1 VAANPDSVEERGRSA
16 ANRRV
21 AWTGSSRGGHLHA
34 IEREHRRLPHV
45 HGRLG
50 LVPAIAV
57 VSALAVACGDDDEE
71 QRRVSGTPDPGHV
84 KEVERNPYA
93 VTCGDLVRQTSN
105 PESAR
110 LVIHA
115 EFALAQDPVLKKV
128 VAKQTLNRTGRS
140 VYFAMTEICKGREAS
155 FKPARLAVEGVRTGQ
170 YRAAK
175 GRPG

>member
-1 VAANPDSVEERGRSA
+1 M
-16 ANRRV
+16 
-21 AWTGSSRGGHLHA
+21 
-34 IEREHRRLPHV
+34 

-50 LVPAIAV
+50 LVIGLAA
-57 VSALAVACGDDDEE
+57 VSALAAACGDDDE
-71 QRRVSGTPDPGHV
+71 RVSVAPGPDHARQ
-84 KEVERNPYA
+84 VERNPYA
-93 VTCGDLVRQTSN
+93 VTCGDLARQTSN

-115 EFALAQDPVLKKV
+115 EFALAQVPALRKV

-140 VYFAMTEICKGREAS
+140 VYFAMTEICKGRDAS
-155 FKPARLAVEGVRTGQ
+155 FEPARPAVEGVREGR

>member
-1 VAANPDSVEERGRSA
+1 MQ
-16 ANRRV
+16 
-21 AWTGSSRGGHLHA
+21 
-34 IEREHRRLPHV
+34 
-45 HGRLG
+45 GRLG
-50 LVPAIAV
+50 LILAIAAL
-57 VSALAVACGDDDEE
+57 SAVAAACGDDED
-71 QRRVSGTPDPGHV
+71 RRASSTPEPDHA

-93 VTCGDLVRQTSN
+93 VTCGDLARQTSS

-115 EFALAQDPVLKKV
+115 EFALAQDPALRGV

-140 VYFAMTEICKGREAS
+140 VYFGMTEICKRRGPS
-155 FKPARLAVEGVRTGQ
+155 FKPARLAVEGVREGK